1 MATSNLNKAE
11 LVKITVRG
19 TLDLAD
25 FRNNTCRISDGA
37 TVVTCTYPDI
47 LKPAI
52 KDALGDIVEAFGEAE
67 ATPANGTRHKV
78 GQVRLQQINVMQ
90 RGPVSANQLKPITA
104 QALRDIGFF
113 SLGDDRDD
121 LGDPA
126 TLPHTLRESTWGGS
140 EE

>member
-11 LVKITVRG
+11 LVKITVCG
-19 TLDLAD
+19 TLELAD
-25 FRNNTCRISDGA
+25 FRDNTCRITDGA
-37 TVVTCTYPDI
+37 NTMTCTYPEL
-47 LKPAI
+47 LKPAV
-52 KDALGDIVEAFGEAE
+52 KDALGDRVEAFGEAE
-67 ATPANGTRHKV
+67 ATPANGTRQKI
-78 GQVRLQQINVMQ
+78 GQVRLQQINVVQ
-90 RGPVSANQLKPITA
+90 RGPVSVNQLKPVTA